1 MCNDLSTFWLFV
13 FKFISL
19 LNKFGISDNANYSPE
34 GPKVKILLI
43 VTATCAQLAEF
54 IKSNLI
60 WYITRKHCSRMRTA
74 CFCGGWDWVFQGVG
88 YPQGV
93 SGGRGIWV
101 QRYPTPMGPEI
112 PYSQKGHVTRD
123 TLLPEGTCDQR
134 YPTPRRDMWPEI
146 PYLFAP

>member
-19 LNKFGISDNANYSPE
+19 LNKFGISDNANYSPG

-60 WYITRKHCSRMRTA
+60 
-74 CFCGGWDWVFQGVG
+74 
-88 YPQGV
+88 
-93 SGGRGIWV
+93 
-101 QRYPTPMGPEI
+101 
-112 PYSQKGHVTRD
+112 
-123 TLLPEGTCDQR
+123 
-134 YPTPRRDMWPEI
+134 
-146 PYLFAP
+146 